1 MIQVQSQSATGL
13 TKRLQTRHT
22 VLSRYARSRISCC
35 AAAPSHAAIP
45 HELPLFP
52 VQPMGVFLPGM
63 TKTLHLYEP
72 HFISLMD
79 ECLASDHK
87 LMATAVLEP
96 FMGKA
101 SETDA
106 GPGAF
111 VGGYNFSL
119 SCGCLVQVLSAKP
132 YTGGY
137 LVRIRGEARL
147 GISGLPQTGPYM
159 RAQVYPLPDQPPEL
173 GTDQEREL
181 RAKVEQLREI
191 MRDVQNLA
199 SKFRCDETAALQQA
213 MRWMHGTPI
222 TPGIQRHTVTHGQP
236 ARSEPGSSMQ
246 GQTSGGEDDPSTSDK
261 YQVEG
266 LCNGGNGG
274 NEGHD
279 GTNGGPIAAASLPSG
294 DEGRLNSDTGSA
306 SSSGLGSGRNRAL
319 LRDLQQ
325 APMGTTRGQEHEE
338 DEEFSAEE
346 AVRLSWASL
355 QWLPHA
361 STEER
366 MYIVR
371 TRLLAME
378 TRDVGRRVELALE
391 AMGRARASLAAKCA
405 IKAM

>member
-1 MIQVQSQSATGL
+1 MRQVQSQSARGL

-22 VLSRYARSRISCC
+22 VLSRNARSKLPCR
-35 AAAPSHAAIP
+35 AAAVRNLGIP

-79 ECLASDHK
+79 ECLASEHK

-96 FMGKA
+96 FMGEA
-101 SETDA
+101 SEADA

-147 GISGLPQTGPYM
+147 GISGLPQAGPYM
-159 RAQVYPLPDQPPEL
+159 RAQVYPLPDQPFEL
-173 GTDQEREL
+173 GAEQEREL
-181 RAKVEQLREI
+181 RTKVAQLREI

-222 TPGIQRHTVTHGQP
+222 APGIQQPTATHGSP
-236 ARSEPGSSMQ
+236 ARSEPGATVE
-246 GQTSGGEDDPSTSDK
+246 GQTSGGEEDPNASVRHQEQGRRPANK
-261 YQVEG
+261 
-266 LCNGGNGG
+266 
-274 NEGHD
+274 GHD
-279 GTNGGPIAAASLPSG
+279 GTNGGPMAAASPPSG
-294 DEGRLNSDTGSA
+294 NSGYLSNDKDTGSSA
-306 SSSGLGSGRNRAL
+306 SNSGFERGRSGAL
-319 LRDLQQ
+319 SRDLQQ
-325 APMGTTRGQEHEE
+325 AFEGAAGEQEEE
-338 DEEFSAEE
+338 AEFSAEE

-366 MYIVR
+366 MFIVR

-378 TRDVGRRVELALE
+378 TRDVGQRVELALE

-405 IKAM
+405 IKAI

>member
-1 MIQVQSQSATGL
+1 MKHVQSQSATGL
-13 TKRLQTRHT
+13 TTRLQTRHT
-22 VLSRYARSRISCC
+22 VLRRNARSKLSCC
-35 AAAPSHAAIP
+35 TAARSNLGIP

-79 ECLASDHK
+79 ECLASEHK

-96 FMGKA
+96 FMGEA
-101 SETDA
+101 SEADA

-159 RAQVYPLPDQPPEL
+159 RAQVYPLPDQPSEL
-173 GTDQEREL
+173 GAEQEGEL

-222 TPGIQRHTVTHGQP
+222 APGIQQPTATHGSP
-236 ARSEPGSSMQ
+236 ARSEPGAIVK
-246 GQTSGGEDDPSTSDK
+246 GDTSGGKEDPDASVW
-261 YQVEG
+261 YQEQGRGPAKEG
-266 LCNGGNGG
+266 C
-274 NEGHD
+274 D
-279 GTNGGPIAAASLPSG
+279 GTNGDPMAAPSPPSG
-294 DEGRLNSDTGSA
+294 NKGNLDNDKDAGSSA
-306 SSSGLGSGRNRAL
+306 SSSGFVRGQNGAL
-319 LRDLQQ
+319 SQDLQP
-325 APMGTTRGQEHEE
+325 AFEGAAGEQEEE
-338 DEEFSAEE
+338 AEFSAEE

-405 IKAM
+405 IKAI